1 MDTLNLILI
10 LAVAG
15 LIVWVWKL
23 RKENGELKVA
33 MMENLFEGN
42 DNDCPVELS
51 EAQEA
56 KEEKKRQ
63 IVEYLKTNGKISN
76 DEAEKLIGISD
87 STATRYLQELEDE
100 GLVSQQG
107 QTGHAVFYTLK

>member
-1 MDTLNLILI
+1 MNTLNLILI

-15 LIVWVWKL
+15 LVVWVWKL
-23 RKENGELKVA
+23 RKENSELKIA
-33 MMENLFEGN
+33 MMENLFEGD
-42 DNDCPVELS
+42 DNDCPVEVS

-63 IVEYLKTNGKISN
+63 IVEYLKTNGKASN
-76 DEAEKLIGISD
+76 NDIENLIGISD

-100 GLVSQQG
+100 GLVLQEG
-107 QTGHAVFYTLK
+107 QTGHAVFYSLK